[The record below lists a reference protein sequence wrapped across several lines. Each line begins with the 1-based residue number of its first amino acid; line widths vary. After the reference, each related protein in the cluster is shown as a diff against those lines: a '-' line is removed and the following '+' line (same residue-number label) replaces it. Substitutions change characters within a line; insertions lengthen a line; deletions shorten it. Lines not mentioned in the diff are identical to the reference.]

1 MPTGGD
7 PTLIFLHIGK
17 TGGTTLRKILRRHY
31 RDDEVL
37 VVRAVRRPREETL
50 AEFAA
55 LPAEARERP
64 RLILGHTVFGLHEHV
79 PRPSTYITILREP
92 RSLVESQ
99 YAYVLRTPGHR
110 LHDAARRMSMAEY
123 IESGIAQE
131 MNNSQTRALAGLAD
145 VAYGENPPELLERA
159 KQNVEQHFAAVALT
173 ERFDESLVVLGRRF
187 GWSKLSY
194 VKAKVGGRREPVPAA
209 TVDLIDRMNALD
221 TALYAWAAERLEA
234 QIAADPGFGAG
245 MDRFRR
251 RNSLYRPWATVT
263 YTLPKMVQQRVART

>member
-1 MPTGGD
+1 M
-7 PTLIFLHIGK
+7 
-17 TGGTTLRKILRRHY
+17 
-31 RDDEVL
+31 
-37 VVRAVRRPREETL
+37 VRAVRRPREETL

-159 KQNVEQHFAAVALT
+159 KQTRRAALRRGRADRALRRVAGRARPPLRLVEALLRQG
-173 ERFDESLVVLGRRF
+173 E
-187 GWSKLSY
+187 
-194 VKAKVGGRREPVPAA
+194 GGRPPRARARGDRRP
-209 TVDLIDRMNALD
+209 IDRMNALD

>member
-1 MPTGGD
+1 MVPAGD

-55 LPAEARERP
+55 LPVEAREHP

-79 PRPSTYITILREP
+79 PRPSTYITILRDP

-99 YAYVLRTPGHR
+99 YSYVLRTPGHR
-110 LHDAARRMSMAEY
+110 HHDAARRMSMAEY

-159 KQNVEQHFAAVALT
+159 KQNVEQHFAVVALT
-173 ERFDESLVVLGRRF
+173 ERFDESLVVLGRH
-187 GWSKLSY
+187 SY

-209 TVDLIDRMNALD
+209 TVELIDRMNALD
-221 TALYAWAAERLEA
+221 AALYAWAAERLQA
-234 QIAADPGFGAG
+234 QIAADPGFDAG
-245 MDRFRR
+245 MGRFRR

-263 YTLPKMVQQRVART
+263 YTLPKMVQRRVAGA